1 MLGPSPLDGFN
12 LSKGCFY
19 APTIIEDISPE
30 DEIWKEEIFGPV
42 VVVKRFSVRHILD
55 EEIAATLTYLDK

>member
-12 LSKGCFY
+12 LSKGYFY

-42 VVVKRFSVRHILD
+42 VVVKRFSVRPILD
-55 EEIAATLTYLDK
+55 EEIAASLTYLDK